1 MRGSEHAQALHALH
15 PPVDL
20 HADTLMWSR
29 WLGYDLHARHEA
41 PLWRAAFGGHVD
53 VPRLREGGV
62 GAQVFSLVSL
72 PVSRG
77 ITGLTQAVEEQID
90 ILDEAIRR
98 RPADLRLVRTGRE
111 IEECHRAGVVG
122 ALLSIEGAHALEGDL
137 ERVERFAR
145 RGVRSIGFLHFSAN
159 HAGYPAYG

>member
-1 MRGSEHAQALHALH
+1 MTSACPRGGARGRLPSSALVLFLYCAMLGSELAQALHASH

-41 PLWRAAFGGHVD
+41 PLWRAALGGHVD
-53 VPRLREGGV
+53 LPRLREGGL

-72 PVSRG
+72 PISRG
-77 ITGLTQAVEEQID
+77 ITGLARAVEEQID

-98 RPADLRLVRTGRE
+98 RPSDLRLVRTGRE
-111 IEECHRAGVVG
+111 IEECRRAGALG

-137 ERVERFAR
+137 
-145 RGVRSIGFLHFSAN
+145 N
-159 HAGYPAYG
+159 